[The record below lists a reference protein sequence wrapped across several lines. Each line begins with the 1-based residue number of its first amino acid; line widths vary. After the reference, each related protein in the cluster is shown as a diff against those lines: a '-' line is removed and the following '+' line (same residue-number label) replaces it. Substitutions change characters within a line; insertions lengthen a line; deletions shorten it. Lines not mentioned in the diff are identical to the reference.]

1 MIELACET
9 DFVAKSDKFIA
20 LGNTVLQALAD
31 SGAETVEAA
40 LATKA
45 GSGTVESTIAD
56 EAAILGE
63 KIELRRLVRLPG
75 NKFAVYLHRTSK
87 DLPPQVGVVDGRG
100 AVPQGIDGG
109 DGVAGGVVDGRG
121 GVAERVDRHRWATG
135 RIVHGRRHPPEGV
148 GPAGQGT
155 DRGDELG
162 VGGVQIGLDVA
173 AEHLGDTGVGR
184 RHHASEHRGLEHDA
198 NVGARGAVADSAR
211 VELGELI
218 EHAVEDRDEG
228 AVRRRTATTTAP
240 TTR

>member
-1 MIELACET
+1 MVPASRRPC
-9 DFVAKSDKFIA
+9 
-20 LGNTVLQALAD
+20 GN
-31 SGAETVEAA
+31 
-40 LATKA
+40 
-45 GSGTVESTIAD
+45 
-56 EAAILGE
+56 
-63 KIELRRLVRLPG
+63 
-75 NKFAVYLHRTSK
+75 
-87 DLPPQVGVVDGRG
+87 
-100 AVPQGIDGG
+100 
-109 DGVAGGVVDGRG
+109 
-121 GVAERVDRHRWATG
+121 ERVLVVSARAASARVG
-135 RIVHGRRHPPEGV
+135 GGV

-162 VGGVQIGLDVA
+162 VGGVQIGLGVA